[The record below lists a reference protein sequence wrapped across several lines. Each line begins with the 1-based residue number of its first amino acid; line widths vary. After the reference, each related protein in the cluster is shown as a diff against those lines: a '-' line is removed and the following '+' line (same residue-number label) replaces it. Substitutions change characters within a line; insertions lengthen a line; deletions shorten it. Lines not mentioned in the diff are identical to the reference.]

1 MDGMA
6 CTIVRSWHDNE
17 NDRILFRFFEWK
29 LMTCLKLLSA
39 INSKKRVLNLDKYK
53 CKDQDRCLP
62 ISIWEVE

>member
-1 MDGMA
+1 MVWLALLFEAGMS
-6 CTIVRSWHDNE
+6 VE